1 MIGTIR
7 KHQQWL
13 WAVIITATII
23 SFVIWTGNRG
33 SRGNG
38 DYGPADLGSVG
49 GQKVTKD
56 DYLNA
61 RAECLL
67 QYLFNTGQPYKD
79 ESGRQNEL
87 EQRIYVRLLLLQKQ
101 EQHGIRV
108 SSQKA
113 GQIVNLWMQRFGRG
127 EQHIS
132 LEDFRKALLEPQ
144 RLTLEDLDRFARHE
158 IGIQELA
165 ATMGLTGALVTP
177 QEAQELYKRE
187 NQELVTEA
195 AFFSLSNYLA
205 SVNATPEAINQFYTN
220 RMAMYRMPER
230 RQVAYV
236 RLPYTNYFGKV
247 EKDIL
252 TNLNERVEAAY
263 KQFGT
268 NALQGAKTPEEAK
281 AKIKEEMIR
290 MAETIP
296 ARDDANRFGR
306 LLFDANPPPPVAEFS
321 KLAESNGLHVAVT
334 EPFAPNEIPKGL
346 DVGPEFAKA
355 AFNLSPTDRPY
366 SDPIRGKDGVYI
378 LAYQKSLPSEIPPL
392 DQIKDKV
399 TMDYKMIEAA
409 NLARHAGME
418 FSQSVS
424 NRMAQGK
431 SFDAVATEAKV
442 KAVQLPPVSLSTKE
456 MTNLDEVPLDNFREV
471 AFSTQPGKVSP
482 FRPTRE
488 GGFIVYVKSA
498 LPVDEAKMKTDLPGF
513 TAFVRQTREREAF
526 ESWFRREIERA
537 HIDAPFTRQ
546 QPDEIRKA
554 GRA

>member
-13 WAVIITATII
+13 WAVVITATII
-23 SFVIWTGNRG
+23 SFVVWTGNRG
-33 SRGNG
+33 TRGGG
-38 DYGPADLGSVG
+38 DYGSMELGSVG
-49 GQKVTKD
+49 GEKVTKD
-56 DYLNA
+56 DYLLA
-61 RAECLL
+61 RSECLL
-67 QYLFNTGQPYKD
+67 QYLFNTGQPYKED
-79 ESGRQNEL
+79 SKRETEF
-87 EQRIYVRLLLLQKQ
+87 EQRIYVRLLLLQKEKQ
-101 EQHGIRV
+101 YGIHV
-108 SSQKA
+108 DSQKA
-113 GQIVNLWMQRFGRG
+113 GQIVNLWMQRFGKG
-127 EQHIS
+127 DQHIS

-165 ATMGLTGALVTP
+165 ATVGLTGALVTP
-177 QEAQELYKRE
+177 QEAQELYRRE
-187 NQELVTEA
+187 NQAIVTEA
-195 AFFSLSNYLA
+195 AFFSLSNYLS
-205 SVNATPEAINQFYTN
+205 SVTVTPDAIGQFYTN
-220 RMAMYRMPER
+220 QMANYRMPER

-236 RLPYTNYFGKV
+236 RFPYTNYLAKV
-247 EKDIL
+247 EKEIL

-263 KQFGT
+263 KQFGS
-268 NALQGAKTPEEAK
+268 NALQDAKTPEEAK
-281 AKIKEEMIR
+281 AKIKEEMLR

-296 ARDDANRFGR
+296 ARDDANKFGR
-306 LLFDANPPPPVAEFS
+306 LLVDTNPPPPVTDFS
-321 KLAESNGLHVAVT
+321 KLAEGNGLHAAVT
-334 EPFAPNEIPKGL
+334 EPFTPTETPKGL

-355 AFNLSPTDRPY
+355 AFTLSPADRPY
-366 SDPIRGKDGVYI
+366 SEPIRARDGVYI
-378 LAYQKSLPSEIPPL
+378 LAFQKSLPSEIPPL

-399 TMDYKMIEAA
+399 TMDYKMIQAA
-409 NLARHAGME
+409 MQARRAGME

-424 NRMAQGK
+424 NGMAQGK
-431 SFDAVATEAKV
+431 SFDVVATDARV
-442 KAVQLPPVSLSTKE
+442 KPVQLPPLSLSTKDV
-456 MTNLDEVPLDNFREV
+456 TNLDDVPLDTFREL

-488 GGFIVYVKSA
+488 GGFIVHVKST
-498 LPVDEAKMKTDLPGF
+498 LPVDETKMQADLPGF